1 VRPPLRIA
9 FVAVVA
15 AVVVATAILGA
26 TIGVGDPGSVVVLM
40 GIWAVL
46 GAVIVALRP
55 SNVVGWLFLGIG
67 LWLSIGLA
75 LTTAA
80 ERLDSGPL
88 LTFLSWFSEWFWIAG
103 FAAMI
108 GSLFVIPTGRLPS
121 RRWRP
126 VLAVFAAAALACA
139 LVASLEE
146 NLQASDSAPVV
157 ANPIGIDGLG
167 DIEDWFGPGLI
178 LILVGGAIAGAASL
192 IVRYRDGDVLERQ
205 QLKLLALAAP
215 LAVVCVVAAG
225 LAGDGLLSDV
235 LWDVGMT
242 AIPAAVTI
250 GILRYRLFDVDLLIS
265 RTLVYGL
272 LTVLL
277 GAAYAG
283 LVLAGQAIFSSFA
296 GGSNLAIAVSTLVVA
311 ALFLPLRGRVQRLVD
326 RRFYRRRYDAQRT
339 LEAFGAR
346 LRDEVELDLLR
357 ADLRRVVRDTVQP
370 AHVSVWL
377 RGEKPVTI
385 P

>member
-1 VRPPLRIA
+1 VTVPPLRLA
-9 FVAVVA
+9 LVA
-15 AVVVATAILGA
+15 AVVATVVTTVVFG
-26 TIGVGDPGSVVVLM
+26 TVIGVGDPGSVLVLM
-40 GIWAVL
+40 GVWAIL

-67 LWLSIGLA
+67 LWLSVGLA

-80 ERLDSGPL
+80 ERLDRGPL
-88 LTFLSWFSEWFWIAG
+88 LTFLSWFSEWFWIVG
-103 FAAMI
+103 FAGMI

-139 LVASLEE
+139 VVASLEE
-146 NLQASDSAPVV
+146 TLQASETAPIV

-178 LILVGGAIAGAASL
+178 LILVGGATAGAASL
-192 IVRYRDGDVLERQ
+192 IVRYRRGDALERQ

-215 LAVVCVVAAG
+215 LAVVCVVLAG
-225 LAGDGLLSDV
+225 LSGDGPLSAV
-235 LWDVGMT
+235 LWDIGMT

-283 LVLAGQAIFSSFA
+283 LVLAGQAVFSSFA
-296 GGSNLAIAVSTLVVA
+296 GGSNLAIAASTLVVA
-311 ALFLPLRGRVQRLVD
+311 ALFLPLRSRLQRFVD

-346 LRDEVELDLLR
+346 LREEVELDLLR
-357 ADLRRVVRDTVQP
+357 TDLQRVVRETVQP
-370 AHVSVWL
+370 AHVTLWL
-377 RGEKPVTI
+377 REEARS
-385 P
+385 